1 MTLDTVCALMIRAKY
16 VLFWKKMASVL
27 PQMMTIAAKNI
38 NGVTKPKPSRLSER
52 TVRKMTKIKPCNPR
66 NTKHGAYKRNPTLY
80 GVWNT
85 MKHRCEDKKR
95 TKYKDY
101 GARGIKV
108 CADWQDPNAFIDWAL
123 ANGYER
129 GLQLDRINND
139 GNYCPENCRW
149 ITPKENS

>member
-1 MTLDTVCALMIRAKY
+1 MTEL
-16 VLFWKKMASVL
+16 
-27 PQMMTIAAKNI
+27 
-38 NGVTKPKPSRLSER
+38 KPY
-52 TVRKMTKIKPCNPR
+52 NPR
-66 NTKHGAYKRNPTLY
+66 NTKHGAYKRNHTLY
-80 GVWNT
+80 GVWMT

-95 TKYKDY
+95 AKYKDY

-108 CADWQDPNAFIDWAL
+108 CSDWQDPNAFIDWAL

-149 ITPKENS
+149 ITPKENSRNRRNTVLLTIGEETKCVSAWCEEKNVSQFTVYWWVKTKGKEYAERKLSEIA

>member
-1 MTLDTVCALMIRAKY
+1 MPETEL
-16 VLFWKKMASVL
+16 
-27 PQMMTIAAKNI
+27 
-38 NGVTKPKPSRLSER
+38 
-52 TVRKMTKIKPCNPR
+52 KPCNSR

-149 ITPKENS
+149 ITPKENSRNRRNTVLLTIGEETKCVSAWCEVKNVSQFTVYWWVKTKGKEYAERKLSEIA